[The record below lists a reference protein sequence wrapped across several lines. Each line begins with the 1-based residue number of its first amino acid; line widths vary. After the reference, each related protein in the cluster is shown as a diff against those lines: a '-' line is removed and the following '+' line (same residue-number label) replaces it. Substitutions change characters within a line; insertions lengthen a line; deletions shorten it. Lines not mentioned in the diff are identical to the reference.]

1 MGFKAVEESR
11 AEGVGWY
18 QSGVFDARDILE
30 RVGAGEMGYIE
41 PEEPCRDEYSG
52 SDLYKITV
60 IVEKQ

>member
-1 MGFKAVEESR
+1 MGLKVAEESR

-18 QSGVFDARDILE
+18 QSGVFNARDLLE
-30 RVGAGEMGYIE
+30 RIGAGEMGYIE
-41 PEEPCRDEYSG
+41 PEEPYHDRCSG